1 MAAGIP
7 TNHWGRFDRFVVRAL
22 RPVSGESAAAFRVVF
37 GVIGLVIALRLF
49 AFGWIDELYV
59 QPSYHFSYP
68 GFEWVRPW
76 PQWLHGGMY
85 LHFAALA
92 ALSVAIAVGY
102 RYRVAAV
109 LYFIGFTYVELIDRT
124 TYLNHHYWIVLAAL
138 LIVFLPLDRRGS
150 VRLSPLPRF
159 RSAVGIASL
168 WRRDPTPGSPTIP
181 AWTIWALRA
190 QVGVVYLFAGVAKL
204 NPDWL
209 FDAQPIGIWLYQHG
223 EMPIFGPILG
233 EPWAAY
239 FVSWAGAA
247 FDLTIVAWLLWR
259 RTRFWAYLAL
269 VAFHAATAILFP
281 RLGIFPWMMIG
292 ASLIFFP
299 SDWPSRLLSKARAR
313 APNARGRGSAEPAP
327 VSSPPL
333 SHQSAPIGSRG
344 RKARLSASG
353 ALIMAGLGVFVLIQV
368 LLPLRHFVY
377 PSNVR
382 WSEEGYLFSWR
393 VMLTEK
399 VGFVQYRV
407 RDPASGRAWLV
418 SPDEY
423 LTPTQVE
430 RMAIQP
436 ALIQQTAHIIA
447 ADFARR
453 GYDGVTVRADAFSS
467 WNGRP
472 NARLIDPGVNL
483 AAIDP
488 GVAPKA
494 WILPYQAAEA
504 SPYRRRR

>member
-1 MAAGIP
+1 MAAGL
-7 TNHWGRFDRFVVRAL
+7 RERLDRFVVRAL
-22 RPVSGESAAAFRVVF
+22 CPVSGESAVAFRVAF
-37 GVIGLVIALRLF
+37 GVIGLVVVIRLF

-59 QPSYHFSYP
+59 QPSHHFSYP
-68 GFEWVRPW
+68 GFGWVRPW
-76 PQWLHGGMY
+76 PAWGMY
-85 LHFAALA
+85 LHFAALG

-102 RYRVAAV
+102 RYRLAAA
-109 LYFIGFTYVELIDRT
+109 LYFIGFAYVELIDRT

-138 LIVFLPLDRRGS
+138 LIVFLPLNRLGS
-150 VRLSPLPRF
+150 VD
-159 RSAVGIASL
+159 A
-168 WRRDPTPGSPTIP
+168 RRDPTLSSATVP

-190 QVGVVYLFAGVAKL
+190 QVGVVYVFAGVAKL

-209 FDAQPIGIWLYQHG
+209 FDAQPIRIWLYQHG
-223 EMPIFGPILG
+223 DMPIFGPILG

-269 VAFHAATAILFP
+269 VAFHVTTAVLFP

-292 ASLIFFP
+292 VSLIFFP
-299 SDWPSRLLSKARAR
+299 SDWPSRLLSKARAG
-313 APNARGRGSAEPAP
+313 AHNVHGRGRAEAAP
-327 VSSPPL
+327 VLSSD
-333 SHQSAPIGSRG
+333 SRAF
-344 RKARLSASG
+344 RPRLTASG
-353 ALIMAGLGVFVLIQV
+353 ALIMAGLGIFALIQV

-382 WSEEGYLFSWR
+382 WSEEGYLFAWR

-407 RDPASGRAWLV
+407 HDPASGRAWLV

-436 ALIQQTAHIIA
+436 DLILRTAHVIA

-472 NARLIDPGVNL
+472 NARLIDPDADLV
-483 AAIDP
+483 AIAP

-494 WILPYQAAEA
+494 WILPYGSAG
-504 SPYRRRR
+504 RGK

>member
-1 MAAGIP
+1 MAAGLRE
-7 TNHWGRFDRFVVRAL
+7 RFDRFVVRAL
-22 RPVSGESAAAFRVVF
+22 CPVSGESAAAFRVAF
-37 GVIGLVIALRLF
+37 GVIGFVVVIRLF
-49 AFGWIDELYV
+49 TFGWLDELYI
-59 QPSYHFSYP
+59 QPSHHFSYP
-68 GFEWVRPW
+68 GFGWVRPW
-76 PQWLHGGMY
+76 PAWGMY

-102 RYRVAAV
+102 RYRLAAA
-109 LYFIGFTYVELIDRT
+109 LYFIGFTYAELIDRT

-138 LIVFLPLDRRGS
+138 LIVFLPLNRLGS
-150 VRLSPLPRF
+150 VD
-159 RSAVGIASL
+159 A
-168 WRRDPTPGSPTIP
+168 RRDPTLRSATIP
-181 AWTIWALRA
+181 AWTVWALRA

-209 FDAQPIGIWLYQHG
+209 FEAQPIRIWLYQHG
-223 EMPIFGPILG
+223 DMPIFGPILG

-269 VAFHAATAILFP
+269 VAFHVATAVLFP

-292 ASLIFFP
+292 VSLIFFP
-299 SDWPSRLLSKARAR
+299 SDWPSRLVGKALGRN
-313 APNARGRGSAEPAP
+313 PNPAS
-327 VSSPPL
+327 VSNRDVPTSLP
-333 SHQSAPIGSRG
+333 
-344 RKARLSASG
+344 RLTVSG
-353 ALIMAGLGVFVLIQV
+353 ALIMAGLGIFALIQV
-368 LLPLRHFVY
+368 ALPLRHFVY

-382 WSEEGYLFSWR
+382 WSEEGYLFAWR

-407 RDPASGRAWLV
+407 LDPASGRAWLV

-436 ALIQQTAHIIA
+436 DLILQTAHIIA

-453 GYDGVTVRADAFSS
+453 GYDGVAVRADAFSS

-472 NARLIDPGVNL
+472 NARLIDPDADL
-483 AAIDP
+483 AAIAP

-494 WILPYQAAEA
+494 WILPYGSAG
-504 SPYRRRR
+504 RGK

>member
-1 MAAGIP
+1 MAAVLR
-7 TNHWGRFDRFVVRAL
+7 GRLDRLAARAL
-22 RPVSGESAAAFRVVF
+22 RPVSGESAAAFRVAF
-37 GVIGLVIALRLF
+37 GVIGLVVALRLF
-49 AFGWIDELYV
+49 TFGWIDELYV
-59 QPSYHFSYP
+59 QPSYHFGYP
-68 GFEWVRPW
+68 GFGWVRPW
-76 PQWLHGGMY
+76 PAWGMY
-85 LHFAALA
+85 LHFAALG

-102 RYRVAAV
+102 RYRLAAV
-109 LYFIGFTYVELIDRT
+109 LYFVGFTYAELIDRT

-138 LIVFLPLDRRGS
+138 LIVFLPLDRRVS
-150 VRLSPLPRF
+150 VD
-159 RSAVGIASL
+159 A
-168 WRRDPTPGSPTIP
+168 RRNPTPGSQTIP

-209 FDAQPIGIWLYQHG
+209 FDAQPIRIWLYQHG
-223 EMPIFGPILG
+223 EMPIFGPLLG

-247 FDLTIVAWLLWR
+247 FDLTIVVWLLWR

-269 VAFHAATAILFP
+269 VAFHVATAVLFP
-281 RLGIFPWMMIG
+281 RLGIFPWMMI
-292 ASLIFFP
+292 AVSLIFFP
-299 SDWPSRLLSKARAR
+299 SDWPSRFLSKARAR
-313 APNARGRGSAEPAP
+313 APKVYGRGRAEAAP
-327 VSSPPL
+327 VLSSD
-333 SHQSAPIGSRG
+333 SRAF
-344 RKARLSASG
+344 RPRLTTNC
-353 ALIMAGLGVFVLIQV
+353 ALIMAGLGIFALIQV
-368 LLPLRHFVY
+368 LLPLRHFAY

-407 RDPASGRAWLV
+407 LDPASGRAWLV

-436 ALIQQTAHIIA
+436 DLILQTAHIIA

-453 GYDGVTVRADAFSS
+453 DYDGVAVRADAFSS

-472 NARLIDPGVNL
+472 NARLIDPDADL
-483 AAIDP
+483 AAIAP

-494 WILPYQAAEA
+494 WILPYGSAG
-504 SPYRRRR
+504 RGK